1 MTEKNPSQKP
11 AEQKRD
17 PDLVNAEIAI
27 KRAAKRAR
35 EFARRTG
42 TSVVIY
48 ENGVIREERETTI
61 THQNQ

>member
-1 MTEKNPSQKP
+1 MTDENPPQKQ
-11 AEQKRD
+11 AEPTRD

-35 EFARRTG
+35 EFARRSG

-48 ENGVIREERETTI
+48 ENGVIREEREHSI
-61 THQNQ
+61 TRQEQ